1 MQLSVSDIDVEVT
14 RKDIKN
20 MYLRILPPDGRV
32 VVSAPRRMSDADIK
46 SFVASKL
53 PWIREKRASLLV
65 KRQTK
70 ADNGQATLPLWGEQY
85 PLSVREGK
93 RFSLE
98 IAGNEARLTVRA
110 GASEAEREA
119 YLREWYRA
127 ELCRETS
134 RLLPIWEARTG
145 LKCNEWRTKDM
156 KTRWGTCNTRDKR
169 IWLNVQLAKHPT
181 RCLEYVI
188 VHELSHLVEPSHGP
202 AFKALMDGFMPE
214 WRSIKK
220 ELNSGTR

>member
-20 MYLRILPPDGRV
+20 MYLRICPPDGRV

-46 SFVASKL
+46 SFIVSKL
-53 PWIREKRASLLV
+53 PWIREKRAGILAKQQAQASDGHETLL
-65 KRQTK
+65 
-70 ADNGQATLPLWGEQY
+70 LWGKRY

-98 IAGNEARLTVRA
+98 IEGDEARLTVKA
-110 GASEAEREA
+110 GSSEAEREA

-127 ELCRETS
+127 ELCREAS
-134 RLLPIWEARTG
+134 RLVPIWEARTG
-145 LKCNEWRTKDM
+145 LACSEWRTKDM

-169 IWLNVQLAKHPT
+169 IWLNVRLAKHPT

-214 WRSIKK
+214 WRDIKK
-220 ELNSGTR
+220 ELS